1 MRLAVTRLTLY
12 KREVRDEV
20 EKKLTLPETQEDGA
34 VIPALYGG
42 VQHQIVG
49 GGWEEG
55 HHQQEV
61 RDQPG
66 EQEESLGEEEAE
78 EKEDVGH
85 QTDGVGGESDLVK
98 DVCRH
103 HGEARPEVM
112 AVEAED

>member
-1 MRLAVTRLTLY
+1 MTLY
-12 KREVRDEV
+12 KKEVRGEV
-20 EKKLTLPETQEDGA
+20 ERRLTLPETQEDGA
-34 VIPALYGG
+34 VIPALDGG
-42 VQHQIVG
+42 VEHQVVG

-61 RDQPG
+61 GHQPG

-85 QTDGVGGESDLVK
+85 QADGVGRESDLVK
-98 DVCRH
+98 DVGRH
-103 HGEARPEVM
+103 HGEPRPEVM